1 MKKWILALCAVLLAW
16 NIWLTIRLE
25 MTANNTASPALPQI
39 TQTTLTDYTSD
50 LTKVLDDTRSSVVT
64 VSSSSRTASGFVY
77 GREENDLYIVT
88 TSDLYS
94 DSGEVTVYFDSS
106 AGMKAQIVGR
116 DEATNV
122 MLLKLQPGFEVRIS
136 RLGDSNLLEQGEYV
150 LTLSGRRSDTG
161 SSSVSFGIVS
171 EPGMRRLT
179 SAPWYTSVI
188 ETDAVISPDSIGGPL
203 LDEGGAVI
211 GMLVSY
217 NSAERTGLAV
227 SVDEIRLTVEELKTD
242 GQVSRGSLGIVSR
255 SVADLRSYEKSTRGL
270 QLDAISG
277 VLVTAAMEDSELQ
290 AGDVLL
296 QINGEEIKDIHDLRT
311 KLYGMNAGD
320 PVELQVLRSGEQ
332 TTVST
337 ELR

>member
-1 MKKWILALCAVLLAW
+1 
-16 NIWLTIRLE
+16 

-39 TQTTLTDYTSD
+39 TETAVTDYTSD
-50 LTKVLDDTRSSVVT
+50 LTKILDNTRSSVVT
-64 VSSSSRTASGFVY
+64 VSSGSRTASGFVY
-77 GREENDLYIVT
+77 GREENDLYIIT

-116 DEATNV
+116 DEATSI

-150 LTLSGRRSDTG
+150 LALSGRRSDTG
-161 SSSVSFGIVS
+161 SSTVSFGIVS

-179 SAPWYTSVI
+179 AAPWYASVI
-188 ETDAVISPDSIGGPL
+188 ETDAAISPDSIGGPL

-217 NSAERTGLAV
+217 SSTERTGLAV
-227 SVDEIRLTVEELKTD
+227 SVGEIRLVAEELKTD

-277 VLVTAAMEDSELQ
+277 VLVTAAAEDSDLE

-296 QINGEEIKDIHDLRT
+296 QINGEEIKDINDLRI
-311 KLYGMNAGD
+311 KLYSMKAGD
-320 PVELQVLRSGEQ
+320 PAELQVLRGSEQ
-332 TTVST
+332 IPVST
-337 ELR
+337 ELK